1 MQKYV
6 FQNQGKC
13 KLSETQHYDSVQNNP
28 RITVEINEN

>member
-6 FQNQGKC
+6 FKNQGKC
-13 KLSETQHYDSVQNNP
+13 KLSETQHYDSVQNNA